1 MKPDPAL
8 HPMPLH
14 LAPRLA
20 GAPRRKVLVQAWAL
34 GAELRLGTGWV
45 TGLGALL
52 LAGTGHAQAK
62 ETFLPTPVS
71 LREAALA
78 AQSKGEPL
86 VLLVSLPGC
95 PWCELLRRNYLAP
108 MRNEGVQAYQI
119 TVNDRK
125 QVVTDFKNQRS
136 YGADISE
143 AFQAKLTPTV
153 LFLNADGAEL
163 ASRMEGV
170 ASVDMVGALLDAR
183 LLAARAALRASR

>member
-1 MKPDPAL
+1 MKRDPAL
-8 HPMPLH
+8 RPKPWQ
-14 LAPRLA
+14 LAPQQA
-20 GAPRRKVLVQAWAL
+20 GAQRRKLLVQAWAL
-34 GAELRLGTGWV
+34 GTGLRLGTAWV
-45 TGLGALL
+45 AGFGTVL
-52 LAGTGHAQAK
+52 LAGTVHAQGK

-125 QVVTDFKNQRS
+125 QAVVDFKNQRTN
-136 YGADISE
+136 GADISE

-153 LFLNADGAEL
+153 LFLSADGTEL
-163 ASRMEGV
+163 APRMEGV